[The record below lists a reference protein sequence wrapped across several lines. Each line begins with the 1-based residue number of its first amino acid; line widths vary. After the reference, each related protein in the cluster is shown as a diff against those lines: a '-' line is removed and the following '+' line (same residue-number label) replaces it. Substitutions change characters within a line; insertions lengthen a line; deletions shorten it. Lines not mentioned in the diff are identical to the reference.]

1 MTQPHP
7 QLRAPVGIYLSNT
20 DTCLTDM
27 AEVKTVIS
35 VNGIDGVTLAGS
47 SSHRQPEQ
55 DALALVPV
63 KIPTCMRFLF
73 SLADR

>member
-1 MTQPHP
+1 
-7 QLRAPVGIYLSNT
+7 
-20 DTCLTDM
+20 M

-63 KIPTCMRFLF
+63 KSFNLHASFDFHLLT
-73 SLADR
+73 AGK

>member
-1 MTQPHP
+1 
-7 QLRAPVGIYLSNT
+7 
-20 DTCLTDM
+20 M
-27 AEVKTVIS
+27 AEAKTVIS